1 MRRLEPNLSGQ
12 YHESVKKKAQFLMK
26 QQRDTNNLFDVEN
39 GMRRATQVLFTQM
52 SATKGIKLFGER
64 AIAAIVKE
72 LKKLEYGPM
81 PGKKVVEAVDP
92 DSLSKE
98 EKYRA
103 LNAINLI
110 KEKRD
115 GTIKGR
121 TCADGSKQHRYLRED
136 ESVSSPTV
144 SLESLFITFIVDAY

>member
-1 MRRLEPNLSGQ
+1 
-12 YHESVKKKAQFLMK
+12 
-26 QQRDTNNLFDVEN
+26 
-39 GMRRATQVLFTQM
+39 
-52 SATKGIKLFGER
+52 
-64 AIAAIVKE
+64 
-72 LKKLEYGPM
+72 M
-81 PGKKVVEAVDP
+81 PGKKVVESVYP
-92 DSLSKE
+92 DSLSKK

-121 TCADGSKQHRYLRED
+121 TCADGSKHHGYLRED

-144 SLESLFITFIVDAY
+144 SLEALFITFVVDACEGRDVATFDIPGAYLHAPVPLEKQVLLILRGIFVDIMCDINEEYKKYVRVEKVTKCYI